1 MKKTIYLLLLLSVF
15 SISGYASKIK
25 RITLAELQS
34 KADFIVLAKVVNIEK
49 DKNVDRITI
58 QVDSFLK
65 GKSRQTVYTFSLVS
79 RGVLKY
85 FDPVLQNGDTGVFFL
100 KLNRFTGR
108 MEKAYWGSVA
118 IFSKSHFNLME
129 KREKSNLP

>member
-1 MKKTIYLLLLLSVF
+1 
-15 SISGYASKIK
+15 
-25 RITLAELQS
+25 LAELQS

-65 GKSRQTVYTFSLVS
+65 GKSRQTVYTFTLVS

-118 IFSKSHFNLME
+118 IFSKSHFILTK
-129 KREKSNLP
+129 KREKSN